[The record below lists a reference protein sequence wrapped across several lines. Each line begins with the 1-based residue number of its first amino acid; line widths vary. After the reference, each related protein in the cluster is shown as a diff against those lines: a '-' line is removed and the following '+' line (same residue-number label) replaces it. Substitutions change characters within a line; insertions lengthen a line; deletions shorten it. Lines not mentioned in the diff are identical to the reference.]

1 MKLIALAL
9 TSLLLV
15 TSCSSDEESAIRV
28 VPTDCEIA
36 GVISAFD
43 EQVAGSQYVPT
54 EWEPAE
60 GTDLAAVYDAGG
72 IACSY
77 GIQEAE
83 IGGTVLWAP
92 ASDELWAERSAQ
104 WQADGQTSIDLA
116 NIEEDAAFILQ
127 DGTAADEM
135 HVWTINL
142 LIDGLW
148 IQIGATFLQT
158 VDEAAGIIDAAIAAT
173 LSA

>member
-15 TSCSSDEESAIRV
+15 TGCSSDEKTLSRIVPSECNIDAV
-28 VPTDCEIA
+28 V
-36 GVISAFD
+36 SAFND
-43 EQVAGSQYVPT
+43 QVEGSQYIPT

-60 GTDLAAVYDAGG
+60 GTDLAAIYDAGG

-83 IGGTVLWAP
+83 VGGTVLWAP
-92 ASDELWAERSAQ
+92 VDDDLWAERSAQ
-104 WQADGQTSIDLA
+104 WQASGQTAIDLA
-116 NIEEDAAFILQ
+116 NLDEDAAFILQ
-127 DGTAADEM
+127 EGTSADEM
-135 HVWTINL
+135 HVWTINI
-142 LIDGLW
+142 LIDGIW

-158 VDEAAGIIDAAIAAT
+158 IDEASGIIDASIGAT
-173 LSA
+173 LS